1 MVYFIWVSN
10 MKPLKTKISITLDN
24 PILLRIQE
32 LAEYEDRSVSSY
44 INLVLKK
51 HFDQLDAQKK

>member
-1 MVYFIWVSN
+1 
-10 MKPLKTKISITLDN
+10 MKPLKTKISITLDD
-24 PILLRIQE
+24 PILLRIRE

-51 HFDQLDAQKK
+51 HFDQLDAQTK